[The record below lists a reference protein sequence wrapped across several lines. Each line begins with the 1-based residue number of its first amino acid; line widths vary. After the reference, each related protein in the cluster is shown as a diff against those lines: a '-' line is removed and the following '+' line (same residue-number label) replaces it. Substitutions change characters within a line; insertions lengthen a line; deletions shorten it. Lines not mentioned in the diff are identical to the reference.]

1 MVARAGKTN
10 KRDSEYTLSRRMQMA
25 LSGLSTAERTQRVS
39 DFVAWRAHFIT
50 ATPATFFSLEQA
62 SSREVYRTLEEQVK
76 GLAADWANPT
86 QVHEKLKA
94 LTQMP
99 DLTGEL
105 GRLYASQQLQK
116 LRELKAETARQMQ
129 ALGGDAGSEGMTVAQ
144 VDQLSM
150 QLERKLCKPA
160 NIDKYLHAVQ
170 EHQGE
175 GRRSEAPRGAECR
188 WQLYTHN
195 AHNGMLHSGQP
206 WHSASQDGPPACL
219 PPGVLA
225 HPLLDPSTP
234 SAVCRPAGGGHSQR
248 GVRPAAGRPTA
259 VEGPACGGV
268 QR

>member
-1 MVARAGKTN
+1 
-10 KRDSEYTLSRRMQMA
+10 MQMA

-175 GRRSEAPRGAECR
+175 GRRNQQVAATVKGVSDLLLAD
-188 WQLYTHN
+188 L
-195 AHNGMLHSGQP
+195 QP
-206 WHSASQDGPPACL
+206 WKGRLVAEYRDERLTVGA
-219 PPGVLA
+219 A
-225 HPLLDPSTP
+225 DPLL
-234 SAVCRPAGGGHSQR
+234 G
-248 GVRPAAGRPTA
+248 
-259 VEGPACGGV
+259 
-268 QR
+268 